1 MSDRTLPT
9 TTSQNQYWPCDT
21 PEGLDLFTFLSG
33 SKVSNS
39 IREGVGTR
47 LKKHGLLKMN
57 EFATAEKRLREYPK
71 AEWTK
76 TRISEESWGE
86 RIDVR
91 RVRGGVAG
99 EAHVAVSHVVDEE
112 HHEVRF
118 VQRRAQCRGAGRRGP
133 LPGSSGK

>member
-33 SKVSNS
+33 SKVSNT

-47 LKKHGLLKMN
+47 LKKHGFLETN
-57 EFATAEKRLREYPK
+57 EFAIAEKRLREFPK

-91 RVRGGVAG
+91 CRSVL
-99 EAHVAVSHVVDEE
+99 ELFLIAHRNPKCDPSKMVWGPELECDDDTD
-112 HHEVRF
+112 RF
-118 VQRRAQCRGAGRRGP
+118 GYNADLCNGP
-133 LPGSSGK
+133 W